1 MLVDWEKGQ
10 YSSVAYGKDRVDHD
24 LDPAVVSEVRHEWAA
39 DNLLPDL

>member
-10 YSSVAYGKDRVDHD
+10 YSSVAYGKDRVDHA
-24 LDPAVVSEVRHEWAA
+24 LDPAAVNEVHRGWVA